1 MSLNSKGNTP
11 LEITPTTKPY
21 EEITYFKW
29 KRPTIIFFVLFILS
43 LISTIF
49 YLKLI
54 VLNEVYD
61 KYNICDPVF
70 YFYGKDTSCKKFIE
84 NSKKKAIEEKDD
96 LKLPN
101 KRIDV
106 SYIKL
111 IIEKESFENANLA
124 KLIIE
129 ETNNSS
135 FFSFD
140 IKETIDNNYLAM
152 VEFIRS
158 LKELFWASI
167 ITKIKQI
174 ML

>member
-1 MSLNSKGNTP
+1 MS
-11 LEITPTTKPY
+11 TPTDINAPSPTKGY

-29 KRPTIIFFVLFILS
+29 KKLTIFCFVIFILS

-70 YFYGKDTSCKKFIE
+70 FFYGKNNSCKKFIE
-84 NSKKKAIEEKDD
+84 NSQKKATNEKDE

-111 IIEKESFENANLA
+111 IIENETFENANLA

-152 VEFIRS
+152 VDFIRS

-167 ITKIKQI
+167 ITKIKQ
-174 ML
+174 LL